1 MERVGAVLIQPVIAV
16 EEKELLAPKHAG
28 ESLAHHLG
36 RAFTYRWR
44 RDRLIKLIGFTEPRS
59 EDLVKLF
66 SEVFGLHVRK
76 TAGEPQ
82 PNHFDLTA
90 AYTGLV
96 VRGDLGALLVG
107 VYGALVAVHHT
118 IVDAVFEVGAL
129 ILLPGEKQ
137 FVVCFILGEE

>member
-36 RAFTYRWR
+36 RVFTYRWR
-44 RDRLIKLIGFTEPRS
+44 RDRLIKLVGFTEPRS
-59 EDLVKLF
+59 EDLIKLF

-82 PNHFDLTA
+82 PWCLFCR
-90 AYTGLV
+90 GL
-96 VRGDLGALLVG
+96 RRLGCRA
-107 VYGALVAVHHT
+107 
-118 IVDAVFEVGAL
+118 
-129 ILLPGEKQ
+129 PRN
-137 FVVCFILGEE
+137 C